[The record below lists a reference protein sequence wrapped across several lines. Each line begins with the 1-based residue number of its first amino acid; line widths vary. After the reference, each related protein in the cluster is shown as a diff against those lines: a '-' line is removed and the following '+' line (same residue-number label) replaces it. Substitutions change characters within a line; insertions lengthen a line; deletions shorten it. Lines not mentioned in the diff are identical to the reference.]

1 VNGSAVITATKD
13 LGVRFR
19 LVGLLPAAVLAL
31 FVLGLVWSGAPG
43 RSPDLREVAAHAE
56 RVKAWSGF
64 LLALAVLA
72 AAVIAEPLQLTLI
85 RGLEG
90 YWGESWVGRLF
101 AAPGTAFHRARRRR
115 LDRRQQRRGDDRR
128 TASAREA
135 AARKLR
141 AYPPAAAVLPTKLG
155 NVLRA
160 AEYRAGARYGLE
172 TATAWPRLYPVLSDR
187 VAAGLDDLRDQLD
200 LSVRFCAIFLTATV
214 ISAALLAQYGWWLSA
229 VAGTF
234 MLAVLSYQAAVGAAG
249 SYGQAMAAAFDLH
262 RFDLLTAMHLPLPA
276 DLISEVRAN
285 EELSSF
291 LQQPHEYLYAL
302 TSKGQGINFRYEQ
315 PNQPTGGGTT
325 ELPAVPAKAAEL
337 RETPGQDGCADRDLN
352 PEPAD

>member
-19 LVGLLPAAVLAL
+19 LVGLLPAGVLAL

-43 RSPDLREVAAHAE
+43 QSPDLRQVAAHAE
-56 RVKAWSGF
+56 RVKGWSGF
-64 LLALAVLA
+64 LLVLAVLA
-72 AAVIAEPLQLTLI
+72 AALIAEPLQLTLI
-85 RGLEG
+85 RWLEG
-90 YWGESWVGRLF
+90 YWGESWLGRLL
-101 AAPGTAFHRARRRR
+101 AAPGTAFHRARRSR
-115 LDRRQQRRGDDRR
+115 LDRRQQRRGGDRR
-128 TASAREA
+128 RAAAREA

-160 AEYRAGARYGLE
+160 AEYRAGSRYGLE
-172 TATAWPRLYPVLSDR
+172 TVTAWPRLYPVLSDR

-200 LSVRFCAIFLTATV
+200 LSVRFCTVFLIATV
-214 ISAALLAQYGWWLSA
+214 ISVALLAQYGWWLA
-229 VAGTF
+229 VAAGTF
-234 MLAVLSYQAAVGAAG
+234 TLAVLSYQGAVGAAG

-262 RFDLLTAMHLPLPA
+262 RFDLLTALHLPLPA
-276 DLISEVRAN
+276 DLISEVHAN

-291 LQQPHEYLYAL
+291 LRQPHEYLYAL

-315 PNQPTGGGTT
+315 PDQLTGAGT
-325 ELPAVPAKAAEL
+325 AKARAGLLARL
-337 RETPGQDGCADRDLN
+337 REALRSDTHSSRPSGPLMDL
-352 PEPAD
+352 